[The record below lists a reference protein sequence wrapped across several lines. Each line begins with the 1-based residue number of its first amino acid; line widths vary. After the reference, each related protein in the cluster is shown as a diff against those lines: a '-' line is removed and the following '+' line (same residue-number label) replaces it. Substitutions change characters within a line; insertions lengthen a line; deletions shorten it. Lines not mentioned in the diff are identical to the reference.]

1 MQLQFCKWNIVFT
14 CIQLYFTY
22 IKYGYSSNKYDK
34 LLNFKFLRLV
44 VKYQYN
50 NHFCSF
56 NVTNMCNNKLLW
68 IDIILFT
75 QSLGNGTL
83 IQSLK
88 YIFQ

>member
-1 MQLQFCKWNIVFT
+1 MIAISCSGIILIKYVNEMLFLL

-22 IKYGYSSNKYDK
+22 IKYRYSSNKYDK

-56 NVTNMCNNKLLW
+56 NVTNMCNNKLL
-68 IDIILFT
+68 
-75 QSLGNGTL
+75 
-83 IQSLK
+83 
-88 YIFQ
+88 